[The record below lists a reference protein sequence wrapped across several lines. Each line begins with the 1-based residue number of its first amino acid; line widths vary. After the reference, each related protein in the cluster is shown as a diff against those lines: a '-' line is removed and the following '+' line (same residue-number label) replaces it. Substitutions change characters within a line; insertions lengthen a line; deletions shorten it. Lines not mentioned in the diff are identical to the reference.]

1 MDAVYAIL
9 FLMLGLLLGSFY
21 NVVGLRV
28 PLKQSIVY
36 PNSHCPHCKRE
47 LGPLE
52 LIPVLSY
59 LFLKGKCRNCK
70 APISILYPFI
80 ELLTGLLFMYAY
92 LYFGFSNE
100 LVVSFLLISLL
111 SIIIVTDLK
120 YMLIPNKILIYFLVF
135 LLVYRVFSP
144 LDPWWNPY
152 AAGVGVSLFLL
163 LVAILSK
170 GGMGGGDIKLFF
182 VIGIALGFPNVLLT
196 FFLATIIGAVIGM
209 IGIFLGRIK
218 KRQAIPFGPFIA
230 LGALLSLFYGEQIMQ
245 WYFDILW

>member
-1 MDAVYAIL
+1 MDVVYAIF
-9 FLMLGLLLGSFY
+9 FLILGLLLGSFY

-28 PLKQSIVY
+28 PIKQSIVY
-36 PNSHCPHCKRE
+36 PNSHCPHCHNE

-52 LIPVLSY
+52 LVPVLSY
-59 LFLKGKCRNCK
+59 LFLGGKCKSCN

-111 SIIIVTDLK
+111 SIIIVTDLT
-120 YMLIPNKILIYFLVF
+120 YMLIPNKILFYFLIFF
-135 LLVYRVFSP
+135 LIYRIFSP

-152 AAGVGVSLFLL
+152 AAGAGAALFLL
-163 LVAILSK
+163 FIAIISK

-196 FFLATIIGAVIGM
+196 FFMASIIGALV
-209 IGIFLGRIK
+209 GIMGILLGRIK

-245 WYFDILW
+245 WYFHILW

>member
-1 MDAVYAIL
+1 MEVMYAFL
-9 FLMLGLLLGSFY
+9 FLILGLVLGSFY

-28 PLKQSIVY
+28 PLKQSIVF
-36 PNSHCPHCKRE
+36 PNSHCPHCRKE
-47 LGPLE
+47 LGPFE

-59 LFLKGKCRNCK
+59 LFLGGKCKNCK
-70 APISILYPFI
+70 TPISILYPFI

-120 YMLIPNKILIYFLVF
+120 YMLIPNKILLCFLVYF
-135 LLVYRVFSP
+135 IIYRIISP

-152 AAGVGVSLFLL
+152 VAGAGVSLFLL
-163 LVAILSK
+163 LVAIISK

-196 FFLATIIGAVIGM
+196 FFIASIIGAVVGI

-245 WYFDILW
+245 WYFHILF